1 MDNGVDITTDAQIM
15 ELMKN
20 SNEPVVVET
29 TTTTTT
35 TTTVTKRIC
44 ISNDANID
52 ITDIR
57 SLLNMGDTSNT
68 NAITAPTQ
76 PNQADKTKIKK
87 EKSAFDFE
95 LPKKSISNRNQTLLS
110 STKIDGLFDLDEKE
124 NKIRTEKKTKSHND
138 NFLSPNLSTIP
149 SEKFFKTKEKNTNQ
163 SKKKVN
169 NSIQPKMDA
178 YSTRSKN
185 ASAKTEIKPTAEK
198 KEYIDGLINEY
209 ITSERKLR
217 RKDAKEPKASGK
229 VKAKATENEEETK
242 QSTPTAPQDLSAIFE
257 TSVERVA
264 SPPQMDSEFTTDF
277 DDIGQENYNIDLDD
291 DQFQINDAI
300 SAKNELKKGGNVKGT
315 KTTKNPSNSK
325 TSDKKPSRTDDRKV
339 KKPTK
344 ISKTNE
350 KAIAKKLQTIKTE
363 FKAEP
368 NKPIMIYSPSTR
380 DKLKPSAGN
389 KLILTKKMIEKKMQ
403 KHPNSSKNLLDR
415 MGDCNEMTI
424 DADTRLIYYP
434 ETNGDL
440 NIEESED
447 IDLLDVL
454 RKQHKGLLVK
464 EYLC

>member
-1 MDNGVDITTDAQIM
+1 MDNAVDICSDEQIM
-15 ELMKN
+15 QLVKN
-20 SNEPVVVET
+20 SNEPVIVE
-29 TTTTTT
+29 TTTTT

-57 SLLNMGDTSNT
+57 SLLNIGDTSNI

-76 PNQADKTKIKK
+76 PNQADKTKITKQ
-87 EKSAFDFE
+87 KSAFDFE
-95 LPKKSISNRNQTLLS
+95 LPKKSISNQNNTLLS
-110 STKIDGLFDLDEKE
+110 STKIDGSDEKE
-124 NKIRTEKKTKSHND
+124 NKIRAEKKTKSHND

-149 SEKFFKTKEKNTNQ
+149 SAKFFKINEKNTDR
-163 SKKKVN
+163 KKKVSN
-169 NSIQPKMDA
+169 TIPPKMDA

-185 ASAKTEIKPTAEK
+185 ASAKTEIKPTVEK

-217 RKDAKEPKASGK
+217 RKDAKKPKASE
-229 VKAKATENEEETK
+229 KAKAEATENEEGTK
-242 QSTPTAPQDLSAIFE
+242 QSTPETPKDLSAIFE
-257 TSVERVA
+257 TSVERFA
-264 SPPQMDSEFTTDF
+264 SPPQLDSEFTNDF

-291 DQFQINDAI
+291 GQFQINDAI
-300 SAKNELKKGGNVKGT
+300 SSKKELKTEKGT
-315 KTTKNPSNSK
+315 KTTKNPSDSK
-325 TSDKKPSRTDDRKV
+325 ISDKKSARKDDRKV

-363 FKAEP
+363 LKAES
-368 NKPIMIYSPSTR
+368 NRPIMIYSPSTR
-380 DKLKPSAGN
+380 GKLKPTADN

-403 KHPNSSKNLLDR
+403 KHPNSSRSLLDR